1 MKKLI
6 LVVISLF
13 FINSASCA
21 DPSGEIELG
30 TVGPLTTFYSPSSD
44 LYEAMITGSS
54 KAKEE
59 ISPTKLGVTLVFQ
72 RTYTKGSKEAPTLML
87 QVRTRGSFYANA
99 NPIRVEIITAGSA
112 KNVTLYPTAI
122 LGSESGGTYYSTIDY
137 PIGETHNIADAFRS
151 GTIRSLNLSYQ
162 LPNKTRQIQGLVLS
176 DALKAELKKLG
187 NLDLTKPDTFE
198 AIIPI

>member
-13 FINSASCA
+13 LINSVALA
-21 DPSGEIELG
+21 APPAEIELG
-30 TVGPLTTFYSPSSD
+30 TVGSLTTFYSPSTD
-44 LYEAMITGSS
+44 LYEAMITASS
-54 KAKEE
+54 KTKEE
-59 ISPTKLGVTLVFQ
+59 LSPTTLGVTLVFQ

-99 NPIRVEIITAGSA
+99 NPIRVEIVTAGSA

-122 LGSESGGTYYSTIDY
+122 LGSETGGIYYSTIDY
-137 PIGETHNIADAFRS
+137 PIGETHNIADALRS
-151 GTIRSLNLSYQ
+151 GTIRSMSLSYQ
-162 LPNKTRQIQGLVLS
+162 LPNKTRQTQSFLLS
-176 DALKAELKKLG
+176 DALKGELKKLG

-198 AIIPI
+198 AIVPI

>member
-59 ISPTKLGVTLVFQ
+59 ISPTH
-72 RTYTKGSKEAPTLML
+72 TKGSKEAPTLML